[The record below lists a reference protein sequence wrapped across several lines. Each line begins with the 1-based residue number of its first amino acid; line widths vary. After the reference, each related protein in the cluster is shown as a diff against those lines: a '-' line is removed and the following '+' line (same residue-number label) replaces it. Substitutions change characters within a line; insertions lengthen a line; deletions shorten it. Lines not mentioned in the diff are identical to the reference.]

1 MKFAGRGILKFLF
14 CLLVFAV
21 VQVGVFSQEEKTTI
35 RVGLSNQGFSTFEH
49 KSASFVS
56 PDVASLSDLASN
68 TQLEISPDE
77 VIDVKIEK
85 GFLVYRQGVKKF
97 LKRQKGRLLLPLK
110 KKQVL

>member
-1 MKFAGRGILKFLF
+1 MKFTGRGILKFLF

-49 KSASFVS
+49 KSAYFVS

-85 GFLVYRQGVKKF
+85 DLFSVLSGGKKI
-97 LKRQKGRLLLPLK
+97 L
-110 KKQVL
+110 